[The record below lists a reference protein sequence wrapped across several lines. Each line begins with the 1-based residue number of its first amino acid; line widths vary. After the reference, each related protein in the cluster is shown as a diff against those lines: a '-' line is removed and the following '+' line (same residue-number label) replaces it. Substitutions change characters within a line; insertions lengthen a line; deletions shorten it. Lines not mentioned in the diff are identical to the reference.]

1 MTRRF
6 CGILAFFILLHS
18 DPPLQPA
25 RDEEGNEINPHIPS
39 WMASAPWYLDNSN
52 KPSLKH
58 QRLRQDGAAD
68 SLNDQW
74 YQRGLR
80 AGPAATTYVSHRAFL
95 LQLL

>member
-1 MTRRF
+1 
-6 CGILAFFILLHS
+6 
-18 DPPLQPA
+18 
-25 RDEEGNEINPHIPS
+25 
-39 WMASAPWYLDNSN
+39 MASAPWYLDNSN

-80 AGPAATTYVSHRAFL
+80 AGPAATSYVAHCARRSRPCSAFMVTLCAYSEKERARTAG
-95 LQLL
+95 Q

>member
-1 MTRRF
+1 
-6 CGILAFFILLHS
+6 
-18 DPPLQPA
+18 
-25 RDEEGNEINPHIPS
+25 
-39 WMASAPWYLDNSN
+39 MASAPWYLDNSN

-80 AGPAATTYVSHRAFL
+80 AGPAATSYVARYRS
-95 LQLL
+95 

>member
-1 MTRRF
+1 
-6 CGILAFFILLHS
+6 
-18 DPPLQPA
+18 
-25 RDEEGNEINPHIPS
+25 
-39 WMASAPWYLDNSN
+39 MASAPWYLDNSN

-80 AGPAATTYVSHRAFL
+80 AGPAATTYVSHSAFL